1 MPAFVRAKYQADN
14 ADIHPI
20 RLKPETL
27 AAAGAQPAGETTS
40 SISADVRKGKR
51 KFGLGPRGV
60 VIALTVGTAPDTF
73 SRYAFI
79 PVLGAASFN
88 NPPFVTGG
96 TIDYK
101 GASWTVVS
109 LVPETV
115 K

>member
-1 MPAFVRAKYQADN
+1 MAAFVRAKYQADS

-27 AAAGAQPAGETTS
+27 AAGGAQPAGETTS

-60 VIALTVGTAPDTF
+60 VIATTIGVEPNTF
-73 SRYAFI
+73 QKYAFI
-79 PVLGAASFN
+79 PVLSASAYN
-88 NPPFVTGG
+88 SPPFVTGG
-96 TIDYK
+96 LVNYQ
-101 GASWTVVS
+101 GENWTVVS
-109 LVPETV
+109 LTPESI